1 MTHSDEK
8 RASPANG
15 ARQEAQENAQQ
26 RPPMPPPQ
34 DLLIVSAPYNPYAK
48 KAKSQQSGA

>member
-1 MTHSDEK
+1 MTNSEERQAK
-8 RASPANG
+8 PANG
-15 ARQEAQENAQQ
+15 ARQETRENAHQ